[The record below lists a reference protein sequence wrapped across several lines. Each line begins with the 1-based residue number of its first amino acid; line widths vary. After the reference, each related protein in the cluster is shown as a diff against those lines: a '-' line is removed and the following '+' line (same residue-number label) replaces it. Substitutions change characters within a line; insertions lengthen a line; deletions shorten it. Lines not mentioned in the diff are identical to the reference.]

1 MLSEVTEILS
11 PGQIPRRL
19 RDQHLPAV
27 PRSRDPCRTVD
38 VHAHVALVGSNRLT
52 RVDSHSHPY
61 RPLTQRALRV
71 ERSRG
76 RVCRTGKGDEERVAL
91 GVDLDTIV
99 GGERFS
105 QDPAVLGEDVR
116 IPVTE
121 LV

>member
-1 MLSEVTEILS
+1 M
-11 PGQIPRRL
+11 
-19 RDQHLPAV
+19 
-27 PRSRDPCRTVD
+27 
-38 VHAHVALVGSNRLT
+38 
-52 RVDSHSHPY
+52 DSHSHPY

-91 GVDLDTIV
+91 GVDLDPAV
-99 GGERFS
+99 RGKGVPE
-105 QDPAVLGEDVR
+105 DPAVLGEDVR